1 MSMSRRRALGVP
13 GTISAGEHGDASRLV
28 SVDGGPLEHLDPASA
43 AGTALRE
50 PLGTRS

>member
-13 GTISAGEHGDASRLV
+13 GAIGAGWHGDDSRLV
-28 SVDGGPLEHLDPASA
+28 SVDGGPFGHLDPASA